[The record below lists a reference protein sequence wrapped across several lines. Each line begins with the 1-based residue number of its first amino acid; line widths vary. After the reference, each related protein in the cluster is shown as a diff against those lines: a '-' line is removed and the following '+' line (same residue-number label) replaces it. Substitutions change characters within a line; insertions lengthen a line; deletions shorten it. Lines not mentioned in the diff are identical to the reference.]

1 MWEIELREDI
11 LTDLVKASN
20 CLFKNLKSEGW
31 ISGKYL
37 KKFIFKFNKIAS
49 LGKLYILPKNH
60 KRLFDV
66 PGRPVISNCGAATEK
81 VAEYRRCGMILS

>member
-1 MWEIELREDI
+1 M
-11 LTDLVKASN
+11 KASN
-20 CLFKNLKSEGW
+20 CLFKNLKSEGC

-37 KKFIFKFNKIAS
+37 KKFTFKFKKTAS
-49 LGKLYILPKNH
+49 LDKLYVLPKNH

-81 VAEYRRCGMILS
+81 VSEYRRCGVILS

>member
-1 MWEIELREDI
+1 M
-11 LTDLVKASN
+11 KASN
-20 CLFKNLKSEGW
+20 CLFKNLKSEGC

-37 KKFIFKFNKIAS
+37 KKFTFKFKKTAS

-81 VAEYRRCGMILS
+81 VSEYCRCGVILS